1 MLFNYSPRVG
11 IVMGMIR
18 RQHEEN
24 RHIPISFA
32 CYLVCLLLPG
42 YYIGEQFEPQMSIP
56 ALVWGWL
63 GPLDGHF
70 AWFANPLFF
79 LALIYSNRPRRSSVF
94 GFIGLAL
101 ALSFL
106 FYKRIVV
113 SEAPTYAS
121 IVAYGWG
128 YGLWV
133 ASLAVLA
140 TGQLVRDL
148 TAEARRALMASVG
161 AGAAVLLIYSI
172 YYIIGSDS
180 PRVIRAERN
189 REFES
194 RCAAAGEH
202 IAKTADG
209 AKGIFFDPDWDV
221 HIAPFTPETPNI
233 KQIRDVGIL
242 GTGLLNSGMLAFY
255 EARDPADK
263 SRYVRYVLG
272 DPGGRHVGE
281 LGSEYAVL
289 RQPYPFPRRVNLSGA
304 TITIKDRRDD
314 SVMASVT
321 YVLDNENGRF
331 CGPSSPDFSTTELV
345 IKVLG
350 LKVEHPSAYR

>member
-1 MLFNYSPRVG
+1 
-11 IVMGMIR
+11 MGFVCN
-18 RQHEEN
+18 QHEKS

-32 CYLVCLLLPG
+32 CYLVCLLFPG
-42 YYIGEQFEPQMSIP
+42 YYIGEQFEPQLSVLTL
-56 ALVWGWL
+56 AWGWL
-63 GPLDGHF
+63 GPLDGHW

-79 LALIYSNRPRRSSVF
+79 LALIYSNQPRRSSLL
-94 GFIGLAL
+94 GFAGLTL

-106 FYKRIVV
+106 LYKRVIV
-113 SEAPTYAS
+113 SEAPTYAP

-133 ASLAVLA
+133 ASMAVLA
-140 TGQLVRDL
+140 TGQLARDL
-148 TAEARRALMASVG
+148 RVEPVRGLLVSLC
-161 AGAAVLLIYSI
+161 AGAVFLLSYAL
-172 YYIIGSDS
+172 YYIIGSES
-180 PRVIRAERN
+180 PRVIQEERN

-202 IAKTADG
+202 IAKTSDG
-209 AKGIFFDPDWDV
+209 AKGIFFGPDWGV
-221 HIAPFTPETPNI
+221 HIAAFTPETPNI
-233 KQIRDVGIL
+233 KHVRELGIL
-242 GTGLLNSGMLAFY
+242 GAGLLNSGMLAFY

-272 DPGGRHVGE
+272 NPKGSHVGE
-281 LGSEYAVL
+281 LDSEYAVL
-289 RQPYPFPRRVNLSGA
+289 TQPYPFPRRVNLSGA

-321 YVLDNENGRF
+321 YVLDSENGRF

-350 LKVEHPSAYR
+350 LRGNNSSGES